1 MKLCGFVFPPPLP
14 ARALCD
20 GLLQGGVTSPLH
32 PHVCSCHMAADS
44 GHQGGCS
51 SSSRAHGCALSLSTL
66 GQGGD
71 APTPLTH
78 GVAPTGL
85 VATQKLGVSDKEAQS
100 QGVASVPHALRSGT
114 RMWSSRDEPTH
125 WPRRCFPRSRLS
137 PECLQAPRTVAPL
150 TRGFGVM
157 ARGGQKH
164 S

>member
-1 MKLCGFVFPPPLP
+1 MTPSSISWFHETEWVCLPAPLP

-32 PHVCSCHMAADS
+32 PNVCSCHMAADS

-71 APTPLTH
+71 APTPLAP
-78 GVAPTGL
+78 GAAPTGL

-100 QGVASVPHALRSGT
+100 QGVASVPHAPCAAQWDWDVEQQR
-114 RMWSSRDEPTH
+114 
-125 WPRRCFPRSRLS
+125 
-137 PECLQAPRTVAPL
+137 
-150 TRGFGVM
+150 
-157 ARGGQKH
+157 
-164 S
+164 